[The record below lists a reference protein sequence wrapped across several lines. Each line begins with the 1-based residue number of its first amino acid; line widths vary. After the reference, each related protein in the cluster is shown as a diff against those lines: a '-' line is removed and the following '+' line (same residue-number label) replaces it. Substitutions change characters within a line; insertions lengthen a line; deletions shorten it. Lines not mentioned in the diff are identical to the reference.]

1 MHRRTWDRPGGKGE
15 RCPGRKSA
23 HGSFLG
29 GPEIDGEVPLGP
41 GMKVKH
47 GNPRIVFSAIDFSTP
62 EVAFEHYEQER
73 QKGERGKE
81 TMIR

>member
-1 MHRRTWDRPGGKGE
+1 M
-15 RCPGRKSA
+15 KSA
-23 HGSFLG
+23 NGTFIEG
-29 GPEIDGEVPLGP
+29 RPIDGEVPLVP
-41 GMKVKH
+41 GMKIRI
-47 GNPRIVFSAIDFSTP
+47 GNTELVFSEMDFSTP

>member
-1 MHRRTWDRPGGKGE
+1 MKIR
-15 RCPGRKSA
+15 
-23 HGSFLG
+23 LG
-29 GPEIDGEVPLGP
+29 NTEL
-41 GMKVKH
+41 
-47 GNPRIVFSAIDFSTP
+47 VFSEMDYSSP